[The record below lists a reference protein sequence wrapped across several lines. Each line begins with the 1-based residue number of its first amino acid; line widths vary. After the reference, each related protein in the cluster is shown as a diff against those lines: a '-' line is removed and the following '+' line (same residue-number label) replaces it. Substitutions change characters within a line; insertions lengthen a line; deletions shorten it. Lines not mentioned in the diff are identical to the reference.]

1 MYYVINILFY
11 IYIYIFH
18 YNKNYMTSPYRH
30 AIMDAGKLSSC
41 IHCDDGKREQG
52 LQVTLQQSRD
62 RGQDTLTQ
70 VQYFLSKYNYLTGSP
85 R

>member
-1 MYYVINILFY
+1 
-11 IYIYIFH
+11 
-18 YNKNYMTSPYRH
+18 
-30 AIMDAGKLSSC
+30 MDAGKLSSC

-62 RGQDTLTQ
+62 REQDTLTQ